1 MESTACLSV
10 VVVGDTG
17 RCMQGLS
24 LSAMRSRRFVV
35 TAKVL
40 SALEVCVLEDSVSLD
55 ACLECF
61 YAKRLFTPD
70 PLMLHTPTVVSWG
83 LVSRGNSFRTSFI
96 VRFLF
101 VSTYPQV
108 QTLKTLLPHQT
119 TETAGP
125 LVLAQPRAFLRSVVL
140 IVSVQSL
147 AFNSSLK
154 DLWKTFVPSRTK
166 CFISLCVS

>member
-10 VVVGDTG
+10 IVVGDPG

-24 LSAMRSRRFVV
+24 SSAMRSRRFVV

-40 SALEVCVLEDSVSLD
+40 SALEVLEDSVSLD

-61 YAKRLFTPD
+61 YVKRLFTPD

-101 VSTYPQV
+101 ISTYPQV
-108 QTLKTLLPHQT
+108 QTLKILLPHQT

-125 LVLAQPRAFLRSVVL
+125 LVLAQPHAFLRSVVL

-166 CFISLCVS
+166 CFISPCVS